1 MTFLR
6 AMCRRLN
13 RHLKPFV
20 ALPAVLVTAVAIGLV
35 CPTLASAT
43 DTVLNLYSARHYQ
56 TDEAL
61 YTEFTRRTGIRI
73 NRIEAGDEA
82 LLERIRTE
90 GARSPA
96 DVLLLVDAARLW
108 RAQIDGLF
116 QPLNSTVLNTRIPEH
131 LRGKDDG
138 KGAEW
143 FGISTRARIIIYN
156 REKVRA
162 EDVRS
167 YEDLANPSLKGKV
180 CTRSAS
186 NPYMLSLIGAL
197 SEHLGEA
204 RTEAWARG
212 VVANFARPPR
222 GGDTDQIKAVATGE
236 CGVAL
241 ANTYYLVRMMRSTQT
256 ADREAIARIGMI
268 WPNQQSWGTHINV
281 SGAGI
286 LRNAPNRDAAVKFLE
301 YLASDTAQ
309 AYLAE
314 GNNEWPVVPGVAM
327 RNPVLDS
334 LGKFKADTLPVGQI
348 GRAQVTAAKI
358 IDRVGWR

>member
-1 MTFLR
+1 
-6 AMCRRLN
+6 
-13 RHLKPFV
+13 
-20 ALPAVLVTAVAIGLV
+20 
-35 CPTLASAT
+35 
-43 DTVLNLYSARHYQ
+43 
-56 TDEAL
+56 
-61 YTEFTRRTGIRI
+61 
-73 NRIEAGDEA
+73 
-82 LLERIRTE
+82 
-90 GARSPA
+90 
-96 DVLLLVDAARLW
+96 
-108 RAQIDGLF
+108 
-116 QPLNSTVLNTRIPEH
+116 
-131 LRGKDDG
+131 
-138 KGAEW
+138 
-143 FGISTRARIIIYN
+143 
-156 REKVRA
+156 
-162 EDVRS
+162 
-167 YEDLANPSLKGKV
+167 
-180 CTRSAS
+180 
-186 NPYMLSLIGAL
+186 
-197 SEHLGEA
+197 
-204 RTEAWARG
+204 
-212 VVANFARPPR
+212 VANFARPPR